1 MYYKLYIDSVFILQ
15 MTMNLYLLS
24 LAGQIL
30 RCTATHR
37 RRWLGAMAGA
47 GMSCFVLTLPFFTVG
62 GRFFLGAVP
71 VSMCM
76 MCLTY
81 RIHGVR
87 RLLEASLAMA
97 AAGFFLG
104 GAMIWILNRLRPVM
118 KGRGGFW
125 VTLAAGALTC
135 RILGALL
142 KRLMRRERDCLR
154 TVRLKVPSLGQE
166 IRICA
171 LVDTGN
177 HLTDPL
183 SGAPVSVISK
193 RVAQSMA
200 SCLRPEKYHAVPYR
214 SVGQPGGILPAY
226 ELPEISIE
234 EAGRTIRRE
243 GVIVAVCDAGIS
255 PESDYQMLLH
265 PGLLEN

>member
-1 MYYKLYIDSVFILQ
+1 MYYKLYIDSVFVLQ
-15 MTMNLYLLS
+15 TTMNLYLLS

-37 RRWLGAMAGA
+37 RRWLGALAGA
-47 GMSCFVLTLPFFTVG
+47 GMSCFILSLPFFTAG
-62 GRFFLGAVP
+62 GRLLLSAVP

-87 RLLEASLAMA
+87 RLLEASLVLA

-104 GAMIWILNRLRPVM
+104 GSMIWILNRLRPVM
-118 KGRGGFW
+118 KGGGGFLL
-125 VTLAAGALTC
+125 TLAAGALGC
-135 RILGALL
+135 RILGAVL
-142 KRLMRRERDCLR
+142 KRLMRREKECLR
-154 TVRLKVPSLGQE
+154 TVRFYVPALGQE
-166 IRICA
+166 IRLCA

-177 HLTDPL
+177 HLTDPI

-193 RVAQSMA
+193 RAAGSMA

-226 ELPEISIE
+226 ELPEMSIE

-243 GVIVAVCDAGIS
+243 GVIIAICDAGIS
-255 PESDYQMLLH
+255 SKSDYQMLLH

>member
-1 MYYKLYIDSVFILQ
+1 MYYKLYIDSVFVLQ

-24 LAGQIL
+24 LAGLML

-37 RRWLGAMAGA
+37 RRWLGALAGA
-47 GMSCFVLTLPFFTVG
+47 GMSCFVLCLPFSTVG
-62 GRFFLGAVP
+62 CRFLLSAVP
-71 VSMCM
+71 VSMVM

-81 RIHGVR
+81 RIYGLR

-118 KGRGGFW
+118 KGRGSFW
-125 VTLAAGALTC
+125 ITLAAGALTC
-135 RILGALL
+135 QILKALL
-142 KRLMRRERDCLR
+142 KRLMRREQNCLR
-154 TVRLKVPSLGQE
+154 TVRFYVPALGQE
-166 IRICA
+166 IRLRA

-177 HLTDPL
+177 HLTDPI

-193 RVAQSMA
+193 RAAASIV
-200 SCLRPEKYHAVPYR
+200 SCLRLEKYHAIPYR
-214 SVGQPGGILPAY
+214 SVGQEKGILSAY
-226 ELPEISIE
+226 ELPEILIE
-234 EAGRTIRRE
+234 EAGRTIKRE

>member
-30 RCTATHR
+30 RCTATRR
-37 RRWLGAMAGA
+37 RRWLGALAGA
-47 GMSCFVLTLPFFTVG
+47 GMSCFILSMPVFTVG
-62 GRFFLGAVP
+62 VRLLLSAVP

-81 RIHGVR
+81 RIHGAR
-87 RLLEASLAMA
+87 RLLEAAFTMA

-118 KGRGGFW
+118 KGRASFLI
-125 VTLAAGALTC
+125 TLSSGALAC
-135 RILGALL
+135 QILGILL
-142 KRLMRRERDCLR
+142 KKLMRRERECLR
-154 TVRLKVPSLGQE
+154 TVRFYVPALGQE
-166 IRICA
+166 IRLRA

-177 HLTDPL
+177 HLTDPI
-183 SGAPVSVISK
+183 SGAPVSVIS
-193 RVAQSMA
+193 RRAAAGMV
-200 SCLRPEKYHAVPYR
+200 SCLRLEKYHAVPYR
-214 SVGQPGGILPAY
+214 SVGKPGGILPAY
-226 ELPEISIE
+226 ELPEMSIE
-234 EAGRTIRRE
+234 EAGRTIKRE

-255 PESDYQMLLH
+255 PESDYQMILH

>member
-1 MYYKLYIDSVFILQ
+1 MYYKLYIDSVFVLQ

-30 RCTATHR
+30 RCTATHW
-37 RRWLGAMAGA
+37 RRWLGALAGA
-47 GMSCFVLTLPFFTVG
+47 GISCLVLCLPFWSAG
-62 GRFFLGAVP
+62 GRLLLSAVP
-71 VSMCM
+71 VSMVM

-87 RLLEASLAMA
+87 RLLEASFVMA

-118 KGRGGFW
+118 KGRRSFW
-125 VTLAAGALTC
+125 MTLAAGALGC
-135 RILGALL
+135 ELL
-142 KRLMRRERDCLR
+142 EMLLQRLMRREKKCLR
-154 TVRLKVPSLGQE
+154 TVRFYVPALEQE
-166 IRICA
+166 IRLRA

-177 HLTDPL
+177 HLTDPI
-183 SGAPVSVISK
+183 SGAPVSVIS
-193 RVAQSMA
+193 RRAAGSMV
-200 SCLRPEKYHAVPYR
+200 SCLKPEKYHAIPYR

-226 ELPEISIE
+226 ELPEMSIE
-234 EAGRTIRRE
+234 EAGRTIKRE
-243 GVIVAVCDAGIS
+243 RVIVAVCDAGIS
-255 PESDYQMLLH
+255 SGSDYQMLLH

>member
-1 MYYKLYIDSVFILQ
+1 MYYKLYIDSVFVLQ

-37 RRWLGAMAGA
+37 RRWLGALAGA
-47 GMSCFVLTLPFFTVG
+47 LMSCFVLCLPIFTVG
-62 GRFFLGAVP
+62 GRLLLSAVP
-71 VSMCM
+71 VSMVM

-81 RIHGVR
+81 RIYSVS
-87 RLLEASLAMA
+87 RLLKASLTMA

-118 KGRGGFW
+118 KGRGSFW
-125 VTLAAGALTC
+125 ITLVAGALTC
-135 RILGALL
+135 QILGALL
-142 KRLMRRERDCLR
+142 KRLMRRDRDCLR
-154 TVRLKVPSLGQE
+154 TVRFYVPALGQE
-166 IRICA
+166 IRLRA

-177 HLTDPL
+177 HLTDPI
-183 SGAPVSVISK
+183 SGVPVSVIS
-193 RVAQSMA
+193 RRAAESLA

-214 SVGQPGGILPAY
+214 SVGRKEGILSAY
-226 ELPEISIE
+226 ELPEMSIE
-234 EAGRTIRRE
+234 EAGRTIKRE

>member
-15 MTMNLYLLS
+15 AAMNLYLLS

-30 RCTATHR
+30 RCTATHQ
-37 RRWLGAMAGA
+37 RRWLGALAGA
-47 GMSCFVLTLPFFTVG
+47 GLSCIMLSLPISTAGARLLVS
-62 GRFFLGAVP
+62 AVP
-71 VSMCM
+71 VSMWM

-87 RLLEASLAMA
+87 RLFGASLAMA
-97 AAGFFLG
+97 AAGFFSG

-118 KGRGGFW
+118 RGRGSLLL
-125 VTLAAGALTC
+125 TLAAGALVYW
-135 RILGALL
+135 ILRALL
-142 KRLMRRERDCLR
+142 KKLMRRERECLR
-154 TVRLKVPSLGQE
+154 TVRLYVPALKQE
-166 IRICA
+166 IRLKA

-177 HLTDPL
+177 HLTDPI
-183 SGAPVSVISK
+183 SGAPVCVVSRRAAGSL
-193 RVAQSMA
+193 A
-200 SCLRPEKYHAVPYR
+200 SCLQPEKYHAVPYR
-214 SVGQPGGILPAY
+214 SVGQPAGILPAY

-234 EAGRTIRRE
+234 EAGRTIKRE

>member
-15 MTMNLYLLS
+15 TMMNLYLLS
-24 LAGQIL
+24 LAGLLL

-37 RRWLGAMAGA
+37 RRWLGALVGA
-47 GMSCFVLTLPFFTVG
+47 GISCFALCLPFSTAG
-62 GRFFLGAVP
+62 GRLLLSAVP
-71 VSMCM
+71 VSMVM

-81 RIHGVR
+81 RIHGMR
-87 RLLEASLAMA
+87 RLLEASFAMA

-104 GAMIWILNRLRPVM
+104 GAMIWILNRFRPVM
-118 KGRGGFW
+118 KVRGSFW
-125 VTLAAGALTC
+125 ITLAAGALTC
-135 RILGALL
+135 RLLKLLL
-142 KRLMRRERDCLR
+142 KRLMRREQNCLR
-154 TVRLKVPSLGQE
+154 TVRLYVPALGQE
-166 IRICA
+166 IRLSA

-177 HLTDPL
+177 HLTDPI
-183 SGAPVSVISK
+183 SGAPVSVIS
-193 RVAQSMA
+193 RRAAASLA

-214 SVGQPGGILPAY
+214 SVGQEKGILSAY

-234 EAGRTIRRE
+234 EAGYTIKRE

>member
-1 MYYKLYIDSVFILQ
+1 MYYKLYIDSVFVLQ

-37 RRWLGAMAGA
+37 RRWLGALAGA
-47 GMSCFVLTLPFFTVG
+47 GMSCFILSLPVFTAG
-62 GRFFLGAVP
+62 GRLLLGAVP

-81 RIHGVR
+81 RIHGLR

-118 KGRGGFW
+118 KERGSFW
-125 VTLAAGALTC
+125 VTLAAGALAC
-135 RILGALL
+135 RILEIAL

-154 TVRLKVPSLGQE
+154 TVRFYVPALGQE
-166 IRICA
+166 IRLRA

-177 HLTDPL
+177 HLTDPI
-183 SGAPVSVISK
+183 SGVPVSVISK
-193 RVAQSMA
+193 RAARCMA

-214 SVGQPGGILPAY
+214 SVGQPEGILPAY
-226 ELPEISIE
+226 ELPEMAIE
-234 EAGRTIRRE
+234 ETGRTIRRE